1 MKSIAKNSEEIYSI
15 ICKKKQIL
23 FSELAQQSMLGDT
36 NLCLSISWL
45 IQHNKIKQNS
55 RGGTVY
61 YTLA

>member
-1 MKSIAKNSEEIYSI
+1 MKSIARNSEEIYSI
-15 ICKKKQIL
+15 ILKKKQIL

-45 IQHNKIKQNS
+45 IRNNKIKQTYQ
-55 RGGTVY
+55 GGTVY